1 MEYMRRETD
10 MNRINGMNGMNGGFN
25 GFNGNMGDDMNEME
39 PSKKKL
45 NGQSKIAKKRS
56 LN

>member
-1 MEYMRRETD
+1 MRRETD
-10 MNRINGMNGMNGGFN
+10 MNRMNGMNGMNGGFN